1 MGFANMSGTL
11 MDERRKEG
19 ANKAGASSYVIKKYR
34 GLPMHKRAIQA
45 ALDASN
51 DGQCWWVYD
60 YVRRSILGDKVS

>member
-51 DGQCWWVYD
+51 DGQCWWERKEK
-60 YVRRSILGDKVS
+60 RRSASDG